1 MLSTVNEVTINGYNH
16 DYLSVQFLEI
26 SIVNQSCD
34 AKTESAVNRSRAE
47 ANL

>member
-26 SIVNQSCD
+26 SIVKQSSG
-34 AKTESAVNRSRAE
+34 ARTGSAVNHSRAE
-47 ANL
+47 VKL